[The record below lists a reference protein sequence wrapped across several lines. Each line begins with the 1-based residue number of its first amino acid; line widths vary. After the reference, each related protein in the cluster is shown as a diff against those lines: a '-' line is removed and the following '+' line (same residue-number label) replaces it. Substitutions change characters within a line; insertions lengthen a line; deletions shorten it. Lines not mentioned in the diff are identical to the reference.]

1 MKSFHQFQEDST
13 SDTQAAIG
21 SPGGIDS
28 SAPNIENK
36 FNTFKKRPKTGIARA
51 AWNKSRELG
60 KGAVDKIKGRLN
72 RPKPTNDGPGEQP
85 AREPGKG
92 AVDKIKG
99 RLNRPK
105 PTNDGPGEQPAREPN
120 TYRQKSQQKQLPP
133 GAEKRALPP
142 GKSNLSRNNQGV
154 QKVKVRIEPQRA
166 LPPGKEKRSMVQQ
179 RTAAANQ
186 PPQHKQIDA
195 RPASTAMAGSRQKPA
210 IRPGAE
216 RKALPPGR
224 G

>member
-51 AWNKSRELG
+51 AWNKSREL
-60 KGAVDKIKGRLN
+60 
-72 RPKPTNDGPGEQP
+72 
-85 AREPGKG
+85 GKG